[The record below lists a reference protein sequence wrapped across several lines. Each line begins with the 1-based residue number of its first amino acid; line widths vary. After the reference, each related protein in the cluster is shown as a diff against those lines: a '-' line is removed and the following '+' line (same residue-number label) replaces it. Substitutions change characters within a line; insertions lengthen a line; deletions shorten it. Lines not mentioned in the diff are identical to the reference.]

1 MKTTFR
7 PRNLPRLA
15 LLLTLLALPLAQT
28 LAQAADTAVATVATA
43 ATTASTQPEMADT
56 LRQSGKIYVVV
67 ASVVVIIAGLLT
79 YLVALDRKATRLERL
94 LKD

>member
-1 MKTTFR
+1 MKNTFR

-28 LAQAADTAVATVATA
+28 LAQAADTAVANTAATA
-43 ATTASTQPEMADT
+43 ATQPEMADS